1 MKLQLILLDDLFYRG
16 TGPTGP
22 AIIEVNSTTTGD
34 PGTEAIVRNSGT
46 NQEVKLDFT
55 IPAGITG
62 PIGPKG
68 DIGPTGPTGPIG
80 PIGPTGPSFERTAYL
95 VTFNDGVQEDGVPVA
110 SNAKIPINRTE
121 LDVSN
126 LVTLD
131 SKENL
136 IKLNAAGYYK
146 ISFTVSAYPSV
157 TSVDFDPNTDIVS
170 VGFKQTGTDNVYV
183 GVGQWVYNGE
193 AIELFASGIIVVTDT
208 NVTYEL
214 SNLSKSTIYLNT
226 PLLKNIASIS
236 YFSNPLVT
244 MVIEYLGRQGA

>member
-1 MKLQLILLDDLFYRG
+1 MG
-16 TGPTGP
+16 PTGPTGP
-22 AIIEVNSTTTGD
+22 AIVEVNSTTTGN

-55 IPAGITG
+55 IPAGIAG

-68 DIGPTGPTGPIG
+68 DIGPTGPTGP
-80 PIGPTGPSFERTAYL
+80 TGPSFERTAYM
-95 VTFNDGVQEDGVPVA
+95 VTFNSGTQEDGIPVI
-110 SNAKIPINRTE
+110 SNGKIPIGRKE
-121 LDVSN
+121 IDASN

-136 IKLNAAGYYK
+136 IKLNAIGYYK

-170 VGFKQTGTDNVYV
+170 VGFKQTGTDNVFV

-193 AIELFASGIIVVTDT
+193 AIELFASGIIAVTDT

-214 SNLSKSTIYLNT
+214 SNLSKATIYLNT

-244 MVIEYLGRQGA
+244 MVIEYLGRQEA